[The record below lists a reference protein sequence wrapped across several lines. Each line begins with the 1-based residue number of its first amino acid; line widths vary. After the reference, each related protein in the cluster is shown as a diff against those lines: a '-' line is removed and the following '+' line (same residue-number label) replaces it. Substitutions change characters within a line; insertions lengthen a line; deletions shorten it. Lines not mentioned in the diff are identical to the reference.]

1 MTVVRPFRALRYDP
15 KRVDFSR
22 VIAPPYDVIAPEER
36 SHFFDRDPHNAI
48 RLELTRRVEDEAST
62 DYAEVRSA
70 LEEWWR
76 EGVLIRDEEPALYG
90 LRQRFT
96 APDGTPRVRDGF
108 FAALQLEEF
117 GRGVVR
123 PHERTLSGPKAD
135 RLKIL
140 RAARA
145 NLSSIFLLYE
155 DRERAL
161 DRLLVESFENAVLC
175 EARAESGVEHT
186 LSRIDEPSRID
197 ELCAFL
203 AERPTVIA
211 DGHHRYETALAY
223 RQASREATARDF
235 TLAYFANAYAPGS
248 LLLPIHRLIRK
259 GSAPTAAAWTD
270 RLPGWEHETVS
281 LAGPEQI
288 SAHLAEHLAP
298 LAGEHAFAAD
308 DGGGCL
314 RIFRRSGKQARAAGD
329 GRGLAIQALHEEV
342 IGGVFGLDEEAV
354 RDGAVAFLNDAERAS
369 REVRGGQGAVALFVN
384 PLTPDDVFETTAA
397 GHLLPQKSTYFHP
410 KLPSGLVFRPLEE
423 GP

>member
-15 KRVDFSR
+15 KRVDLSR

-36 SHFFDRDPHNAI
+36 DPLFARDPHNAI

-62 DYAEVRSA
+62 DYAEVRAALSA
-70 LEEWWR
+70 WWR
-76 EGVLIRDEEPALYG
+76 EGVLIRDAEPGVYG

-96 APDGTPRVRDGF
+96 APDGSVCVRDGF
-108 FAALQLEEF
+108 FAALQLEDF
-117 GRGVVR
+117 DRGVVR

-161 DRLLVESFENAVLC
+161 DRMLAESFEDAVLAS
-175 EARAESGVEHT
+175 ARGENGVEHT
-186 LSRIDEPSRID
+186 LSRIADPQRI
-197 ELCAFL
+197 ETLRAFL
-203 AERPTVIA
+203 ADRPTVIA

-223 RQASREATARDF
+223 RDERKTEALRSPAPYDF

-259 GSAPTAAAWTD
+259 GSPPTDAAWSE
-270 RLPGWEHETVS
+270 RLPGWVQQTVP
-281 LAGPEQI
+281 LAGPEQVP
-288 SAHLAEHLAP
+288 ALLAEHLAP
-298 LAGEHAFAAD
+298 LAREHAFAAD
-308 DGGGCL
+308 DGSGCL
-314 RIFRRSGKQARAAGD
+314 RIFRRAADAAG
-329 GRGLAIQALHEEV
+329 GLAIQALHDEV
-342 IGGVFGLDEEAV
+342 LQGVFGLDEQAV

-369 REVRGGQGAVALFVN
+369 RELRAGRGAVALFLN
-384 PLTPDDVFETTAA
+384 ALTPDDVFETTAR
-397 GHLLPQKSTYFHP
+397 GRLLPQKSTYFHP